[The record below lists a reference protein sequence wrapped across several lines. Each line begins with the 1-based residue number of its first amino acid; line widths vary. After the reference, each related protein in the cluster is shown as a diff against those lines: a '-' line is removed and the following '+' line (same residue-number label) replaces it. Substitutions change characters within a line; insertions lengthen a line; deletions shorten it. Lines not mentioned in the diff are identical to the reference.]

1 MTNLK
6 LCSKMHVM
14 VIVSSVLIA
23 VGIAV
28 GLICQFVAGGYFNY
42 GDDYKSYKSVE
53 VSYAFVDFSDEDN
66 VKDICDEAFKNA
78 KISYF
83 ESSYGD
89 TSLGGELVFK
99 FSKSVKNEKLEAVAQ
114 EITQKLNVADTGLS
128 NASFHEVETQLGS
141 EKALVYGAIAVA
153 SAVVFQF
160 IYFAVRYKL
169 TMAFAALL
177 ADVHNL
183 GIFVSLLVITR
194 LPVGSAAV
202 AFAVLTVLMTM
213 IGCCFYFDRVRKNAK
228 NEVLSKLDSFELCDL
243 SVRESFSSVC
253 VSAVGF
259 AVACLLVFVLLSIS
273 ALSVV
278 GVLAPVFCAL
288 FAAAAN
294 IYGTL
299 FFTPSVY
306 SRFKRIGDGFKA
318 DRAAKVKKS

>member
-14 VIVSSVLIA
+14 LIVSSVLIA

-128 NASFHEVETQLGS
+128 NASFHEIETQLGS

-183 GIFVSLLVITR
+183 GIFVSLLAITR

-213 IGCCFYFDRVRKNAK
+213 KGCCFYFDRVRKNAK